1 MKQFKFSLQVVLNLK
16 KDKEERAKIHLG
28 QLTLNSDK
36 IKADI
41 EKHKAI
47 MASMG
52 IASCIA
58 DAQALE
64 LYKMR
69 LSREIVKLQ
78 SQWLENETKRQQA
91 AMEYAQAVS
100 EVKAYEKLREKKYHE
115 YKKLVAKEENRQL
128 DELNQIRR
136 ERGRVQYGN

>member
-28 QLTLNSDK
+28 QITSHSDRL
-36 IKADI
+36 KAEI
-41 EKHKAI
+41 EKNKEI
-47 MASMG
+47 MSSMG
-52 IASCIA
+52 LASCIA

-78 SQWLENETKRQQA
+78 SQWLENESKRQVA
-91 AMEYAQAVS
+91 IAEYAQAAS
-100 EVKAYEKLREKKYHE
+100 EVKAYEKLREKKYQE
-115 YKKLVAKEENRQL
+115 YKKLVAKEESRQL

-136 ERGRVQYGN
+136 ERGRVHYGN